1 MTATRD
7 DVIKRFAD
15 LAEMYQRKADQ
26 YTPEGNP
33 FANLDA
39 IGDMTDLKSEFVLLT
54 LMAKHI
60 VCLYDSC
67 VRSSPS
73 PALVDELTGD
83 IATYCAMLAVMVRD
97 QWARE
102 A

>member
-1 MTATRD
+1 MATRD

-15 LAEMYQRKADQ
+15 LVELYKRKADQ
-26 YTPEGNP
+26 YATDDPNP
-33 FANLDA
+33 FSNMDA
-39 IGDMTDLKSEFVLLT
+39 IGEMTGLKSEFVLLT

-83 IATYCAMLAVMVRD
+83 IATYCAMLAVMVRE
-97 QWARE
+97 RE